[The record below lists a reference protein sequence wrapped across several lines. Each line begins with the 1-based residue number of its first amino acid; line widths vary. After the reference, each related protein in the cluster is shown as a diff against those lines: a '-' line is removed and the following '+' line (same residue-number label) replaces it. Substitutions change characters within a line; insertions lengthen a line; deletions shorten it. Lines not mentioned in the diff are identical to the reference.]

1 MSAPA
6 EMGTTMQFDS
16 RPCQVAAAKLAGF
29 GNSVVTV
36 FRFAGRLLAAVLAAL
51 IGVGAPACAQEIPG
65 FIRDTE
71 IENLLND
78 YARPIFKVAGLGNN
92 RISIRIVKQD
102 QFNAFVLDG
111 RNVFMNH
118 GVLLQAKTPN
128 EVIGVIAHETGHI
141 TGGHMASLRAKLAQ
155 DQTRSMIMKVLG
167 IGALIAGATSGS
179 QSTKEGLAGAGQGV
193 LLGGDEVLMRS
204 ILTYRQAQESGAD
217 QAGMTFLTATKQSGL
232 GMLITFEGFAQQEY
246 ISDIYKDPYLRSHP
260 MASQRLAQLRTLAEK
275 SPYYNTKD
283 DPSLQARHDL
293 MRAKISGFL
302 ERPQATFNR
311 YPASDT
317 SLAARY
323 ARSIARFY
331 MGGGQS
337 AMPEVE
343 ALIREK
349 PDNPYFLEVKG
360 QFLMESGKNREA
372 LEPLRRSLKLL
383 GDGGGQIRVRL
394 AQALLGTD
402 DPKVVDESIEHL
414 RRSMVDDPDSLAYSL
429 LASAYYK
436 KGMGPEADLAAAQAR
451 FYEGDLKKAKEFA
464 LRAQRRFGAGSP
476 GWTKCQD
483 IINFKPADS

>member
-1 MSAPA
+1 MFCVASTRLTPA
-6 EMGTTMQFDS
+6 F
-16 RPCQVAAAKLAGF
+16 
-29 GNSVVTV
+29 
-36 FRFAGRLLAAVLAAL
+36 
-51 IGVGAPACAQEIPG
+51 AQEMPG

-92 RISIRIVKQD
+92 RIAIRIVQQD

-141 TGGHMASLRAKLAQ
+141 TGGHMASLRAKLQGDA
-155 DQTRSMIMKVLG
+155 TRSLIMKVLG
-167 IGALIAGATSGS
+167 IGAIIAGASSGN
-179 QSTKEGLAGAGQGV
+179 QGTKEGLAGAGQGV

-217 QAGMTFLTATKQSGL
+217 QAGMNFLTATKQSGQ
-232 GMLITFEGFAQQEY
+232 GMLVTFERFAQQEY

-260 MASQRLAQLRTLAEK
+260 MATQRLAQLRNLAEH
-275 SPYYNTKD
+275 SPYYNTHD
-283 DPSLQARHDL
+283 DPALQARHDL

-302 ERPQATFNR
+302 ERPQAAFNR
-311 YPASDT
+311 YPQSDT

-323 ARSIARFY
+323 ARAIARYRIGSF
-331 MGGGQS
+331 QA

-349 PDNPYFLEVKG
+349 PDNPYFLELKG
-360 QFLMESGKNREA
+360 QFLQESGKNREA

-402 DPKVVDESIEHL
+402 DPRVVDEAVEHL
-414 RRSMVDDPDSLAYSL
+414 RRSVVDDPDGLAYSL
-429 LASAYYK
+429 LAGAYYR
-436 KGMGPEADLAAAQAR
+436 KGMGPEADLAAAQSR
-451 FYEGDLKKAKEFA
+451 FFEGNLKSAKEFA
-464 LRAQRRFGAGSP
+464 QRAQKNFKPGSS
-476 GWTKCQD
+476 GWIKCQD